1 MGGGGLAGNRKKNVD
16 FLFAAQGKATKNLAT
31 GYYQWLL
38 SVATCIA
45 AVPWISESMARGE
58 DDHHSFSQ
66 PLERSR

>member
-38 SVATCIA
+38 HCGGAMDLRVDGA
-45 AVPWISESMARGE
+45 GE